1 MYLKRLLNAAL
12 CTLLTTSVLAF
23 TPTAAQINQFQ
34 NLPKAQQEALAKQY
48 GIDLSS
54 MNLPSNATGAL
65 PQQAPM
71 VESTM
76 SATDENLVADEKD
89 QETTDTKGLT
99 KFGYDVLK
107 GDAQGFTVV
116 DNLPVPLDYQMGP
129 GDSVS
134 VQTFGKT
141 SANYELTIDRDGRLN
156 IPDLGPIS
164 AAGQTFAQL
173 RDQISRVFKQKVI
186 GVDVSIA
193 MGSMRTMQVYIVGE
207 VQQPGSYNVNALTT
221 ITQALVATGG
231 VKETGSLR
239 HIQLK
244 RKGKVVR
251 EFDLYDLILNGDT
264 ANDVRL
270 SAGDTLFVPALRSTI
285 ELAGEVQRP
294 AIYELK
300 NTTSLDQLL
309 TISGGATPQAY
320 LSKVS
325 VRRMTA
331 EGVKQFTVDLTKAEG
346 RRFGVRAGDQIQ
358 LFKASSSLRGAIAVR
373 GDVVRQGAM
382 AYQAGMRISDVI
394 GSIEDDLKPSAD
406 LTYALLV
413 REYNQDKDIEVYQ
426 FNLSNAL
433 QYKDSRDNLA
443 LQEKDQI
450 FVFSNGLDTAYWD
463 SLNKP
468 QAKPSRSEGVPDQVS
483 TSNQWKASENIPLSD
498 REYVD
503 TETGALIKQVST
515 TELDTAQ
522 VDDISS
528 LARNRQANREALL
541 QPIIERLLEQS
552 SLGAP
557 AALIEISG
565 AVKFPG
571 TYPLAKNGNLSSLI
585 AAAGGLTEDA
595 YLRSAELTRREKVSN
610 YGRTVNRQIGFSLQ
624 DALTGKYPVSLRPQ
638 DNIMIRTQPGYQK
651 DLVVE
656 LQGEVVFPGKYAFQ
670 RGETLKDVI
679 ERAGGFT
686 PFAYPE
692 GAVLSRERLKRQEK
706 ERIDFLTAQ
715 LKQEIS
721 AMSLRRQNTSASTP
735 EQALAIVNQLDQA
748 EPVGRLVIDVKQAMT
763 GDKQANVLLEK
774 GDKLFIPA
782 LNPVVSVVGEV
793 QFASHHTFDS
803 HLAVDDYLEA
813 AGGLK
818 RQADSERVYVIKANG
833 SVELPNN
840 SFWFSR
846 NDKPLSPGDTII
858 VPINTDYMDNL
869 STLSTATQIL
879 YQLGVAWSAVKD

>member
-1 MYLKRLLNAAL
+1 MYLKRLLTAAL
-12 CTLLTTSVLAF
+12 CTVMTTSVLAF
-23 TPTAAQINQFQ
+23 TPTAAQISQFQ
-34 NLPKAQQEALAKQY
+34 SLPKAQQEALAKQY
-48 GIDLSS
+48 GIDLNAIDVSS
-54 MNLPSNATGAL
+54 GVQESAT
-65 PQQAPM
+65 QQAPM
-71 VESTM
+71 VQSTM
-76 SATDENLVADEKD
+76 KAASEEVGGEDETQNKADAKIL
-89 QETTDTKGLT
+89 K

-141 SANYELTIDRDGRLN
+141 SASYELTIDRDGRLN

-173 RDQISRVFKQKVI
+173 SDQISRVFKQKVI

-207 VQQPGSYNVNALTT
+207 VQQPGSFNVNALTT

-251 EFDLYDLILNGDT
+251 EFDLYELLLKGDT

-270 SAGDTLFVPALRSTI
+270 SAGDTLFVPTLRSTI

-309 TISGGATPQAY
+309 EISGGATPQAY

-325 VRRMTA
+325 VRRATA
-331 EGVKQFTVDLTKAEG
+331 EGVKQFTVDLTKAQG
-346 RRFGVRAGDQIQ
+346 RRFEVRGGDQVQ
-358 LFKASSSLRGAIAVR
+358 LFKASSSLRGAVAVR
-373 GDVVRQGAM
+373 GDVIRQGAM
-382 AYQAGMRISDVI
+382 AYQKGMRISDVI
-394 GSIEDDLKPSAD
+394 GSIDDDLKPSAD

-433 QYKDSRDNLA
+433 QYQDSRDNLL
-443 LQEKDQI
+443 LQERDQI
-450 FVFSNGLDTAYWD
+450 FVFSNGLDMAYWD
-463 SLNKP
+463 SYTKP
-468 QAKPSRSEGVPDQVS
+468 REKVS
-483 TSNQWKASENIPLSD
+483 SHSDLSD
-498 REYVD
+498 KEYVD
-503 TETGALIKQVST
+503 TETGALIQQVST

-541 QPIIERLLEQS
+541 QPIIERLLEQA

-557 AALIEISG
+557 AALVEISG

-571 TYPLAKNGNLSSLI
+571 TYPLAKNGDLPSLI
-585 AAAGGLTEDA
+585 AAAGGLTEEA

-610 YGRTVNRQIGFSLQ
+610 YGRTVNQQIGFSLQ
-624 DALTGKYPVSLRPQ
+624 DALSGKYPIALRAQ

-656 LQGEVVFPGKYAFQ
+656 LQGEVVFPGKYSFQ

-686 PFAYPE
+686 SFAYPE

-721 AMSLRRQNTSASTP
+721 AMSLRRENTSASTP

-763 GDKQANVLLEK
+763 GNKQANVLLEK

-793 QFASHHTFDS
+793 QFASHHTYDS
-803 HLAVDDYLEA
+803 NLAVDDYLEA

-846 NDKPLSPGDTII
+846 HDKALAPGDTII
-858 VPINTDYMDNL
+858 VPINTDYMDSL

>member
-34 NLPKAQQEALAKQY
+34 NLPKAQQEVLAKQY

-89 QETTDTKGLT
+89 QETTDAKGLT

-141 SANYELTIDRDGRLN
+141 SANYELTIDRDGHLN

-173 RDQISRVFKQKVI
+173 SDQISRVFKQKVI

-207 VQQPGSYNVNALTT
+207 VQQPGSFNVNALTT

-251 EFDLYDLILNGDT
+251 EFDLYDLLLKGDT

-309 TISGGATPQAY
+309 SISGGATPQAY

-325 VRRMTA
+325 VRRVTA
-331 EGVKQFTVDLTKAEG
+331 EGVKQFTIDLTKAEG
-346 RRFGVRAGDQIQ
+346 RRFGVRAGDQVQ
-358 LFKASSSLRGAIAVR
+358 LFKASSSLRGAVAVR

-382 AYQAGMRISDVI
+382 AYQTGMRISDVI

-433 QYKDSRDNLA
+433 QYKDSRDNLL
-443 LQEKDQI
+443 LQERDQI
-450 FVFSNGLDTAYWD
+450 FVFSNGLDMTYWN
-463 SLNKP
+463 SY
-468 QAKPSRSEGVPDQVS
+468 AKPKEKVASRGD
-483 TSNQWKASENIPLSD
+483 LSD
-498 REYVD
+498 KEYVD
-503 TETGALIKQVST
+503 TETGALIQQVST

-522 VDDISS
+522 VDDVSS

-571 TYPLAKNGNLSSLI
+571 TYPLAKNGDLPSLI

-610 YGRTVNRQIGFSLQ
+610 YGRTVNRQIGFSLR
-624 DALTGKYPVSLRPQ
+624 DAISGKYPIALRAQ

-656 LQGEVVFPGKYAFQ
+656 LQGEVVFPGKYSFQ

-846 NDKPLSPGDTII
+846 NDKSLSPGDTII